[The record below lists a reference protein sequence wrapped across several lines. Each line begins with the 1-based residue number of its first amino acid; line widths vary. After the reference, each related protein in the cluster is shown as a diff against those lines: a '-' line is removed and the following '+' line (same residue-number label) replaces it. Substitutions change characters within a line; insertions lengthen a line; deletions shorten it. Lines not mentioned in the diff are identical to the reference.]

1 MEELV
6 EPGAAGGSS
15 QPAMGGLGD
24 TVQKWWAGG
33 AGGAVGAQ
41 EYLLS
46 ATLKLTGR

>member
-24 TVQKWWAGG
+24 SGG
-33 AGGAVGAQ
+33 RGGRGVLRNM
-41 EYLLS
+41 YLLS